1 MDVYQKYPETMD
13 SYPDDEPLSS
23 AFMSSLLMGF
33 PDSNL
38 DTRVNCMGGSHLVTV
53 RYL

>member
-1 MDVYQKYPETMD
+1 MDVYQKHPETMD
-13 SYPDDEPLSS
+13 SYPDDESLSR

-38 DTRVNCMGGSHLVTV
+38 NTSVNCMGG
-53 RYL
+53 